1 MFSSILNWRTSLAAV
16 AISIVIATVFYSN
29 YLSKKI
35 ADDERKK
42 VHVWAESLKTK
53 GFTTDQS
60 ALNLTNIITSENTE
74 IPIIETDENDNP
86 TGNYLNLD
94 SNTIKKDSSYVRR
107 KLKDFMKQHNSI
119 QVVINNEPLIFN
131 KYYYGDSK
139 LLQEVR
145 YYPLIQLFIVALFIF
160 ITLTTI
166 ATRNKSTQNQV
177 WAGMAKETAH
187 QLGTPISSLEGWVE
201 MLKDDKQNEKIAIEM
216 SKDVERLK
224 LVSDRF
230 GKIGSTPKLEPI
242 LISAQ
247 IENMV
252 LYIKRRASDKV
263 IFKLNNH
270 QNDNLLA
277 QINAPLFDWVIENLL
292 KNALDAMEGSGT
304 INIDIQEE
312 IHQIKID
319 ISDTGKGISKKNLQH
334 IFKPGFTTKKR
345 GWGLG
350 LSLCKRIIEQYHK
363 GSLFV
368 KSSELG
374 KGTTF
379 RIVLK
384 KLQ

>member
-1 MFSSILNWRTSLAAV
+1 LAAV
-16 AISIVIATVFYSN
+16 AISIVIATIFYSN

-53 GFTTDQS
+53 GLTTDQS
-60 ALNLTNIITSENTE
+60 ALNLTNIITNENTE
-74 IPIIETDENDNP
+74 IPIIETDENDQP

-94 SNTIKKDSSYVRR
+94 SNKIKKDTGYVGK
-107 KLKDFMKQHNSI
+107 KLKEFIKLHNSI

-201 MLKDDKQNEKIAIEM
+201 MLKDDKQNEKIAVEM

-242 LISAQ
+242 LISSQ

-263 IFKLNNH
+263 IFKLYNH
-270 QNDNLLA
+270 HNDTLLA

-292 KNALDAMEGSGT
+292 KNALDAMEGAGT
-304 INIDIQEE
+304 ISIDIQDE
-312 IHQIKID
+312 IHKIKID
-319 ISDTGKGISKKNLQH
+319 ISDTGKGISKKNLQN

-379 RIVLK
+379 RIVMK
-384 KLQ
+384 KLP